1 MWPKA
6 VLSESFTSLF
16 AGSLG
21 FGQVTTTPEEDPWG
35 CPSRGLISCSLSLDP
50 TSGQLPGRVTRA
62 YKGPPAQPKALLS
75 PS

>member
-6 VLSESFTSLF
+6 VFSESFTSLF
-16 AGSLG
+16 TGSLG
-21 FGQVTTTPEEDPWG
+21 FGQATTRPEEDPWG
-35 CPSRGLISCSLSLDP
+35 CPSCGLISCSLSLDP

-62 YKGPPAQPKALLS
+62 YKGPPARPKALLS